1 MQMTATIPSEQ
12 NLEELRD
19 AFVDR
24 LVGSVNGLFDIFT
37 LYIGDQLGY
46 YRTLANRGWLT
57 SGDLAAHTDT
67 NERYA
72 REWLEQQT
80 VTGIIEVEDETVES
94 PNRRF
99 RLPAAH
105 EEVLTDSE
113 SLNYLAPLA
122 QLAVGAVY
130 PIHGVLE
137 AFRNGGGVPFA
148 RYGAD
153 LRTGQGNM
161 NRAMFLYELGQDWL
175 PSIPDVDQRLRTNPP
190 ARIADIGCGVGW
202 SSIGMAKAY
211 PNVRVDGFDMD
222 EASIEDAWT
231 NVRAQNLTD
240 RVTFHARDAG
250 DGALN
255 GRYDLVTAFE
265 CVHDMGNPVGALSTM
280 RRLASDNGTVIIMDE
295 RVGDTFTSSGNEVE
309 GMMYGWSVLHCLPV
323 GMAEECSAA
332 TGTVMRADT
341 LRRYA
346 TEAGFKQVEILPIEN
361 YFFQFYRLH
370 R

>member
-1 MQMTATIPSEQ
+1 MATVIQTNQNIDEQ
-12 NLEELRD
+12 RD
-19 AFVDR
+19 AFIDR
-24 LVGSVNGLFDIFT
+24 LLGSVSGLFDIFT
-37 LYIGDQLGY
+37 LYMGDRLGY
-46 YRTLANRGWLT
+46 YKALATNSWLT
-57 SGDLAAHTDT
+57 STELANQTDT
-67 NERYA
+67 DERYA

-80 VTGIIEVEDETVES
+80 VSGVVEVQDETTDS
-94 PNRRF
+94 LNRRF
-99 RLPAAH
+99 RLPVAH
-105 EEVLTDSE
+105 VEVLTDRE
-113 SLNYLAPLA
+113 SLNYLTPLA

-130 PIHGVLE
+130 PIHSVMD

-148 RYGAD
+148 KYGAD
-153 LRTGQGNM
+153 LREGQGNM
-161 NRAMFLYELGQDWL
+161 NRAMFLYELGQEWL
-175 PSIPDVDQRLRTNPP
+175 PAIDDIDQRLQISPS

-222 EASIEDAWT
+222 EASVEDAWA
-231 NVRAQNLTD
+231 NARQHGLTD

-265 CVHDMGNPVGALSTM
+265 CVHDMGNPVGVLSAM
-280 RRLASDNGTVIIMDE
+280 RRLASDNGTVIVMDE
-295 RVGDTFTSSGNEVE
+295 RVGDTFTASGNEVE
-309 GMMYGWSVLHCLPV
+309 WMMYGWSVLHCLPV

-346 TEAGFKQVEILPIEN
+346 MEAGFRYVEILPIEN
-361 YFFQFYRLH
+361 YFFQFYRLV

>member
-1 MQMTATIPSEQ
+1 MEMTATTVATQ
-12 NLEELRD
+12 TLDEERD

-24 LVGSVNGLFDIFT
+24 LLGSVSGLFDIFT
-37 LYIGDQLGY
+37 IYIGDKLGY
-46 YRTLANRGWLT
+46 YEALARNGWQT
-57 SGDLAAHTDT
+57 PSELATQTQT

-80 VTGIIEVEDETVES
+80 VSGVVDVQNEQVDALE
-94 PNRRF
+94 RRF

-105 EEVLTDSE
+105 VEVLTE
-113 SLNYLAPLA
+113 QNSLNYLAPLA

-130 PIHGVLE
+130 PIHHVLD
-137 AFRNGGGVPFA
+137 AFRTGGGVSFA
-148 RYGAD
+148 EYGAD
-153 LRTGQGNM
+153 VRQGQGNI
-161 NRAMFLYELGQDWL
+161 NRAMFLNELGQSWL
-175 PSIPDVDQRLRTNPP
+175 PAIADVDQRLRSDPP

-202 SSIGMAKAY
+202 SSIGMAEAY
-211 PNVRVDGFDMD
+211 PNTRVDGFDMD
-222 EASIEDAWT
+222 EASVEDAWS
-231 NVRAQNLTD
+231 NARRHGLTD

-265 CVHDMGNPVGALSTM
+265 CVHDMSNPVSVLSAM
-280 RRLASDNGTVIIMDE
+280 RRLASGNGTVVVMDE
-295 RVGDTFTSSGNEVE
+295 RVGDTFTASGNEVE
-309 GMMYGWSVLHCLPV
+309 WMMYGWSVLHCLPV
-323 GMAEECSAA
+323 GMAEHDSAA

-346 TEAGFKQVEILPIEN
+346 TEAGFRDVEILPIEN
-361 YFFQFYRLH
+361 YFFQFYRLF